1 MGWCD
6 IRMKPSTV
14 LIFSVALG
22 ITIDVTIRFLV
33 NFKQELARNDDTIA
47 NTVHRTI
54 HDTGLSI
61 IYTSLILIAGFSVFI
76 MSEFDG
82 TKALGYLTSITLLLA
97 MITNLTLLPAL
108 LLWMNKVIERKNNAA
123 RFLMGEDEDDV
134 IKLSD

>member
-1 MGWCD
+1 
-6 IRMKPSTV
+6 
-14 LIFSVALG
+14 LG

-33 NFKQELARNDDTIA
+33 NFKQELAQNDDSIA

-61 IYTSLILIAGFSVFI
+61 IYTSLILIAGFAVFI
-76 MSEFDG
+76 MSQFDG

-108 LLWMNKVIERKNNAA
+108 LLWMDKVIEKKNNAA
-123 RFLMGEDEDDV
+123 SFLMGEDENDV